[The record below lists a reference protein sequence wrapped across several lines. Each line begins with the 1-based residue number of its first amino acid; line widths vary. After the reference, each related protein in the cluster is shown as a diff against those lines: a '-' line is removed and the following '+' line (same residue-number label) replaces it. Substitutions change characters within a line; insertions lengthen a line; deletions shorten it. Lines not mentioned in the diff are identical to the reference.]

1 MQLVYATTRPW
12 KAFMRWWIVGS
23 IFSVSMSISACPPAG
38 HASKILDVPPSGAG
52 RVPNFYE
59 TVAQI
64 DPKACKA
71 ILVSLNK
78 QWLIDERK
86 LDDYPRAS
94 VTVDSFLWSDLQVPW
109 VRRLVQKSSDEP
121 DFRGSGH
128 DGEPRA
134 LNLARATI
142 AGRSVTLFR
151 RDVVADN
158 ESWDAT
164 LAFSRLWISEQPP
177 PTFPSDR
184 ELTQDALQLIGGSEI
199 LLNLPDRL
207 PRSSKQSNS
216 VIATAASGTTV
227 PLLLNALMAG
237 GELYLLA
244 LDAGE
249 AEVHAPRGGDGT
261 VNVYALKF
269 HSETDVRPTCLFRS
283 R

>member
-1 MQLVYATTRPW
+1 
-12 KAFMRWWIVGS
+12 MRWWIVGS
-23 IFSVSMSISACPPAG
+23 IFSVSMAISACPPAG

-52 RVPNFYE
+52 RIANFYE

-78 QWLIDERK
+78 QWLIDDRK
-86 LDDYPRAS
+86 LDGYPRAS
-94 VTVDSFLWSDLQVPW
+94 VTVDAFLWSDLQVPW
-109 VRRLVQKSSDEP
+109 VRRLVHRSSDEP
-121 DFRGSGH
+121 DFRKSG
-128 DGEPRA
+128 DLGPRA
-134 LNLARATI
+134 LNLARVKIAERALTI
-142 AGRSVTLFR
+142 FR

-164 LAFSRLWISEQPP
+164 LAFSRLWISNQSP
-177 PTFPSDR
+177 PTFPSGR
-184 ELTQDALQLIGGSEI
+184 ELTQDDLQLVSGSEI
-199 LLNLPDRL
+199 LLKLPDRL
-207 PRSSKQSNS
+207 SNSSKQSNL
-216 VIATAASGTTV
+216 VVATPASGTTV
-227 PLLLNALMAG
+227 PMLLNALMVG
-237 GELYLLA
+237 GKLYLLA

-261 VNVYALKF
+261 VDVYALRF